1 MNYKMSGALVA
12 AMLLTLTAC
21 GKKETVAVETAPPP
35 AEQPAPIDNN
45 AFGSGYSVSDL
56 EAMGIMGDPANYRT
70 VFFAYDSS
78 EIAERS
84 RVIIEAHSRALGSQ
98 SGVEVT
104 LEGHCD
110 ERGTREYNLA
120 LGERRAQGVARLMS
134 AAGAGNNPTQS
145 VSYGEER
152 PVALEHNDGAWS
164 QNRRVEILY

>member
-1 MNYKMSGALVA
+1 MNYKLSTALVL
-12 AMLLTLTAC
+12 AMALTLTAC
-21 GKKETVAVETAPPP
+21 GNKEVVAEAPPP
-35 AEQPAPIDNN
+35 APPPVDNN
-45 AFGSGYSVSDL
+45 AFGTGYSVSDL
-56 EAMGIMGDPANYRT
+56 ESMGIMGDPVNYRT
-70 VFFAYDSS
+70 VYFAYDSA

-84 RVIIEAHSRALGSQ
+84 RVIVEAHARALGAQ

-120 LGERRAQGVARLMS
+120 LGERRSQGVTRLMS
-134 AAGAGNNPTQS
+134 AVGAGNNPVQN

-152 PVALEHNDGAWS
+152 PVALEHNESAWS

>member
-1 MNYKMSGALVA
+1 MNYKMSGALIV

-35 AEQPAPIDNN
+35 QAAPVDNN
-45 AFGSGYSVSDL
+45 AFGSGYSVADL
-56 EAMGIMGDPANYRT
+56 EAMGIMGDPVNYRT
-70 VFFAYDSS
+70 VYFAYDSS

-120 LGERRAQGVARLMS
+120 LGERRAQGVARLMG
-134 AAGAGNNPTQS
+134 AAGAGNNPTQA

-152 PVALEHNDGAWS
+152 PVELGHDDSAWS

>member
-1 MNYKMSGALVA
+1 MNYKISGALAV

-21 GKKETVAVETAPPP
+21 GKKETVAVETG
-35 AEQPAPIDNN
+35 QPSQAVVDSN

-56 EAMGIMGDPANYRT
+56 ESMGIMGDPVNYRT

-84 RVIIEAHSRALGSQ
+84 RVIIEAHSRVLGSQ

-134 AAGAGNNPTQS
+134 AAGAGSNPTQS

-152 PVALEHNDGAWS
+152 PVALEHDDGAWS

>member
-1 MNYKMSGALVA
+1 MNYKMSGALAV

-21 GKKETVAVETAPPP
+21 GKKETVAVETAPAPV
-35 AEQPAPIDNN
+35 EQPAVDNN
-45 AFGSGYSVSDL
+45 AFGTGYSVSDL
-56 EAMGIMGDPANYRT
+56 EAMGIMGDPTNYRT

-84 RVIIEAHSRALGSQ
+84 RVIIEAHSRVLGSQ

-134 AAGAGNNPTQS
+134 AAGAGNNPTQN

-152 PVALEHNDGAWS
+152 PVALEHNDSAWS